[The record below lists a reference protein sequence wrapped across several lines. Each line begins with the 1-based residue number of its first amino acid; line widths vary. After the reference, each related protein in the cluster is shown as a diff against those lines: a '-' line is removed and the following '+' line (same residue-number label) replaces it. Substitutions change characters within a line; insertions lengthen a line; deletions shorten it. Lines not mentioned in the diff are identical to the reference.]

1 VVLSTPDTR
10 EEDMTSDELRRL
22 FDGPLPGEEP
32 GGAGLETATARCAG
46 DAPEVLARARE
57 VMAAVLTNSAGT
69 WPSELEWRELLP
81 SWFVEACADEETPEQ
96 TRQRL
101 ARWEHMTLAERA
113 LETENEAWS
122 VDNWIAWL
130 EPEER
135 QWFWWSADVS
145 DPDQLVVQVEVAG
158 WPAAT
163 GALAWLLRASGA
175 VEVTIED

>member
-1 VVLSTPDTR
+1 
-10 EEDMTSDELRRL
+10 
-22 FDGPLPGEEP
+22 
-32 GGAGLETATARCAG
+32 
-46 DAPEVLARARE
+46 
-57 VMAAVLTNSAGT
+57 
-69 WPSELEWRELLP
+69 
-81 SWFVEACADEETPEQ
+81 
-96 TRQRL
+96 
-101 ARWEHMTLAERA
+101 MTLAERA